1 MKLLHVDTV
10 EQARDKVKAVL
21 SEKGMEVLECGL
33 TEALG
38 KVLAEDIYAG
48 EPVPAFRRST
58 VDGYAVR
65 HQDTGGAS
73 ESLPV
78 FLNITGEVVMGQE
91 ALTAVHPG
99 ECVYVPTGG
108 MLPEG
113 ADAMVMVEY
122 CELFSK
128 KEAAIYQSV
137 PQGANVVQPG
147 DDMKTGELVLPR
159 GTLLRAQE
167 IGALAALGKTKIQV
181 YKPWSITVIST
192 GDELAAPGEI
202 LRPGQVRD
210 INTYSLCAQAERM
223 GFEVREHFVL
233 KDDRTLLRDTIRKA
247 MEHSDIVAV
256 SGGSSQGKKDET
268 NSVIAELASEGAFTH
283 GLALKPGKPTILGYD
298 RPSGTLLAGLPGH
311 PTAAMLV
318 FELVIGA
325 VWRMLCGVKEPFPV
339 QAKMLTNLPAAAGRK
354 TCQLVQLCT
363 DEDGEML
370 AVPVFGRSGL
380 ITVLTKADGYVIIE
394 ENQEGLKKG
403 EKTKVHLI

>member
-91 ALTAVHPG
+91 ALMGIHPG

-167 IGALAALGKTKIQV
+167 IGALAA
-181 YKPWSITVIST
+181 
-192 GDELAAPGEI
+192 PGEI

-210 INTYSLCAQAERM
+210 INTYSLCAQAEQM

-256 SGGSSQGKKDET
+256 SGGE
-268 NSVIAELASEGAFTH
+268 F
-283 GLALKPGKPTILGYD
+283 
-298 RPSGTLLAGLPGH
+298 SG
-311 PTAAMLV
+311 
-318 FELVIGA
+318 
-325 VWRMLCGVKEPFPV
+325 
-339 QAKMLTNLPAAAGRK
+339 Q
-354 TCQLVQLCT
+354 
-363 DEDGEML
+363 
-370 AVPVFGRSGL
+370 
-380 ITVLTKADGYVIIE
+380 
-394 ENQEGLKKG
+394 KG
-403 EKTKVHLI
+403 

>member
-10 EQARDKVKAVL
+10 EQAREKIKVVL
-21 SEKGMEVLECGL
+21 SEKGMDICESGL
-33 TEALG
+33 SESLG
-38 KVLAEDIYAG
+38 KVLAENIYAE
-48 EPVPAFRRST
+48 EPVPSFRRST

-65 HQDTGGAS
+65 CQDTGGAS

-78 FLNITGEVVMGQE
+78 FLSITGEVMMGQE
-91 ALTAVHPG
+91 VKMVIHPG
-99 ECVYVPTGG
+99 QCVYVPTGG

-122 CELFSK
+122 CERFSE
-128 KEAAIYQSV
+128 KEIAVYQSV

-147 DDMKTGELVLPR
+147 DDMKKGELVLAK

-192 GDELAAPGEI
+192 GDELAAPNEV
-202 LRPGQVRD
+202 LKTGQVRD
-210 INTYSLCAQAERM
+210 INTYSLCAQAEKM

-233 KDDRTLLRDTIRKA
+233 KDDRTLLRDTIQSA
-247 MEHSDIVAV
+247 MACSDIVAV

-298 RPSGTLLAGLPGH
+298 KPSSTLLAGLPGH

-325 VWRMLCGVKEPFPV
+325 VWRTMSGIKEPFPV
-339 QAKMLTNLPAAAGRK
+339 PARLSTNLPAAAGRK

-363 DEDGEML
+363 GEDGEML